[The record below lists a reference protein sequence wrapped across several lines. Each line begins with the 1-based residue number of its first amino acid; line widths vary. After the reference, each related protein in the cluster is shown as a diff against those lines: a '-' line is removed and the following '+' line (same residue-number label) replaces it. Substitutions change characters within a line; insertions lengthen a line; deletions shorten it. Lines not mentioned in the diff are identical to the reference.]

1 MMHPVALQQQCCGQ
15 HINGADSNCY
25 DDAYYVRGR
34 KSVKLSNLRDPHLE
48 LQSLTS
54 ITVLNLEF
62 CNLDTLGIDFNLCTP
77 LLTKLILRGNQLR
90 QIPQSVYRLKNLEH
104 LDISRNQ
111 IDGPLLG
118 CYDENKRING
128 HDIWPQLQNL
138 IAFGN
143 LITQLP
149 QDISLWTHLKVLK
162 MGNDLGEGNRLSSV
176 PDSIYQCSELVE
188 LDLSNNLIQ
197 CLPAQINQRLRSL
210 SVSGNRITNFPEC
223 LQYAKMLER
232 LDLSDN
238 RITHIPIFI
247 EQLRSLK
254 YINLS
259 RNDIRCIPFTLTK
272 FMSERTVL
280 MAGNA
285 RLDQCIAEQL
295 RTMEIRD
302 LEFPSLRAIA
312 QRKLLQQASGK
323 SDKQCKKFQ
332 KLQIQPYD
340 TSDLQDK
347 DCSICDGCELP
358 IVSNKELI
366 TKEQFNFS
374 GYPYCN
380 FDLRLCSQNCAGK
393 CKLRLNKH
401 LDW

>member
-1 MMHPVALQQQCCGQ
+1 MMHSVALQQQCCGQ
-15 HINGADSNCY
+15 HINGADANRQE
-25 DDAYYVRGR
+25 DAYYVRGR
-34 KSVKLSNLRDPHLE
+34 KSVKLSSLKDSHLE
-48 LQSLTS
+48 MQSMSS

-62 CNLDTLGIDFNLCTP
+62 CSLDNLGIDFNLCTP

-90 QIPQSVYRLKNLEH
+90 QIPQSVYRLKHLEH

-111 IDGPLLG
+111 IDGLLLSD
-118 CYDENKRING
+118 DEYKRINV
-128 HDIWPQLQNL
+128 HDIWPRLQNL

-143 LITQLP
+143 FITALP
-149 QDISLWTHLKVLK
+149 QNISQWTRLQILK
-162 MGNDLGEGNRLSSV
+162 MGNDLGEGNRLQSV
-176 PDSIYQCSELVE
+176 PESLYQCSELVE

-197 CLPAQINQRLRSL
+197 RLPARINQQLQSL
-210 SVSGNRITNFPEC
+210 SVSGNLIVDLPQC

-238 RITHIPIFI
+238 MITHIPIFI
-247 EQLRSLK
+247 DQLQSLK

-259 RNDIRCIPFTLTK
+259 RNDIRCIPFALTK

-312 QRKLLQQASGK
+312 QRKLLQQVSDK
-323 SDKQCKKFQ
+323 SDKQCKKQQ
-332 KLQIQPYD
+332 KLQLQPYD
-340 TSDLQDK
+340 TSIFQDK

-366 TKEQFNFS
+366 TKEQLNFS
-374 GYPYCN
+374 GYPQCN

-393 CKLRLNKH
+393 CKLRLNKN